1 MNPVRPLAR
10 WWALPARDRILF
22 AFLLIALPLV
32 SACLRWLGYRRT
44 LALVEARSELPARRA
59 ATAIERDQA
68 RQLASLAA
76 LAGRRGLRATCL
88 PQAMVLHLLL
98 RRRGLDPQ
106 LKLGVRRSEPE
117 PDMHA
122 WVELGG
128 VSLDPAPSTHVP
140 FDTASHPAGHRHG

>member
-10 WWALPARDRILF
+10 WWALPARDRIHF

-32 SACLRWLGYRRT
+32 SASLRLMGYRRT
-44 LALVEARSELPARRA
+44 LALVEARSEQPARRT
-59 ATAIERDQA
+59 ATPIERDQA
-68 RQLASLAA
+68 RRLASLAA

-98 RRRGLDPQ
+98 RRLGLDPQ
-106 LKLGVRRSEPE
+106 FKLGVRRAEPG

-122 WVELGG
+122 WVELDGN
-128 VSLDPAPSTHVP
+128 SLDPAPSNHVA
-140 FDTASHPAGHRHG
+140 FDAASRSADPRHG